1 MRVTEALEHVVRSGV
16 KVSTDAP
23 IEPARREVEIMANRL
38 ANETSPYL
46 LQHKDNPVDWYPWG
60 EEALKRAREEDKP
73 ILLSVGYSACHWC
86 HVMERESFED
96 EATARIMNEHFVNI
110 KVDREE
116 RPDIDSI
123 YMSAVQA
130 LTRGGGW
137 PMTVFLTPDGAPFY
151 GGTYFPPVPKGGL
164 PSFQQ
169 VLLSLADAYTSRR
182 DEVLRSAESVRE
194 YLQTTT
200 AATLPKTDVGTELL
214 EAAAESLISELDRR
228 FGGFGGAP
236 KFPQAMNL
244 EVLLRHHHRTG
255 DRAALSGVEDTLRAM
270 AQGGIY
276 DQLGGGFA
284 RYSVD
289 QYWLVPHFEKMLYD
303 NALLS
308 RLYLEV
314 YQATGD
320 EFYKRIAEETLDYVV
335 RDMTSPEVGF
345 YSAEDADS
353 EGEEGKFY
361 VWTPEE
367 IRGVLNAEEATIAE
381 RYWDVTA
388 RGNFEGKN
396 ILYVP
401 RPPEA
406 VAAEFGISP
415 EELRD
420 RVKEIR
426 SKLFAAREERVRPGR
441 DEKVLA
447 AWNGLMLRSFALAAR
462 VLKREDYREVAE
474 RNAAFL
480 LDKLRIDGRLR
491 RSYKDGQAR
500 FNGYLEDYAMVADGF
515 VTLYEATFETRWLV
529 EAASLADAIL
539 ELFWDEGGEI
549 FYDTPADHEEL
560 VTRPRDVY
568 DNAAPSGTSVATD
581 VLLHLSLLLDRDEY
595 RQRAEAVLDSSSG
608 GMERLPGAF
617 GRLLAALDFY
627 LSRPHEVAIVG
638 DLTSSDTQALVDAI
652 YARFLPNKVVAG
664 RAPEDQEAA
673 GFVPLLADRPMRD
686 DRPTAYVCEGYACK
700 NPTTDPEELAGQ
712 LVSKPP

>member
-1 MRVTEALEHVVRSGV
+1 
-16 KVSTDAP
+16 
-23 IEPARREVEIMANRL
+23 MANRL

-60 EEALKRAREEDKP
+60 EEALKKAWEEDRP

-130 LTRGGGW
+130 LTRHGGW

-151 GGTYFPPVPKGGL
+151 GGTYFPPVPGRGM

-169 VLLSLADAYTSRR
+169 VLLSLADAYENRR

-194 YLQTTT
+194 YLQ
-200 AATLPKTDVGTELL
+200 AATGAALPKTAVGTELL
-214 EAAAESLISELDRR
+214 DKAAASLMSELDRR

-244 EVLLRHHHRTG
+244 EVLLRHYHRTG
-255 DRAALSGVEDTLRAM
+255 DRGALSGVEVTLRAM
-270 AQGGIY
+270 ANGGIY

-308 RLYLEV
+308 RLYLEA

-320 EFYKRIAEETLDYVV
+320 GFYRRIAEETLDYVV
-335 RDMTSPEVGF
+335 RDMTSPEGGF

-361 VWTPEE
+361 VWTPAE
-367 IRGVLNAEEATIAE
+367 IRAVLEEDEADLAE
-381 RYWDVTA
+381 RYWDVTE

-396 ILYVP
+396 ILHVP

-415 EELRD
+415 DELWE
-420 RVKEIR
+420 RVEEIR
-426 SKLFAAREERVRPGR
+426 SRLLAAREERIRPGR
-441 DEKVLA
+441 DEKTLA

-462 VLKREDYREVAE
+462 VLDREDYRGVAA

-480 LDKLRIDGRLR
+480 LDELRVSGRLH
-491 RSYKDGQAR
+491 RSYKDGRAR
-500 FNGYLEDYAMVADGF
+500 FNGYLEDYAMVADGL
-515 VTLYEATFETRWLV
+515 VALYEATFETRWLA
-529 EAASLADAIL
+529 EAENLCAAVL
-539 ELFWDEGGEI
+539 ELFWDEERGT

-568 DNAAPSGTSVATD
+568 DNASPSGTSVATD
-581 VLLHLSLLLDRDEY
+581 VLLRLSLLLDRGDY
-595 RQRAEAVLDSSSG
+595 RARAEAILDSLSG

-617 GRLLAALDFY
+617 GRLLAALDFH
-627 LSRPHEVAIVG
+627 LSRPREIAVVG
-638 DLTSSDTQALVDAI
+638 APEAPETRALIDAV
-652 YARFLPNKVVAG
+652 YTRYLPNKVVAG
-664 RAPEDQEAA
+664 RDDGDEEAA
-673 GFVPLLADRPMRD
+673 GLIPLLADRPTHDGRA
-686 DRPTAYVCEGYACK
+686 TAYVCEGYACQ

-712 LVSKPP
+712 LVS

>member
-1 MRVTEALEHVVRSGV
+1 
-16 KVSTDAP
+16 
-23 IEPARREVEIMANRL
+23 MANRL

-130 LTRGGGW
+130 MTRHGGW
-137 PMTVFLTPDGAPFY
+137 PMTVLLTPDGAPFY
-151 GGTYFPPVPKGGL
+151 GGTYFPPVPSRGM

-169 VLLSLADAYTSRR
+169 VLLSLADAYENRR
-182 DEVLRSAESVRE
+182 DEVLRSAESLRE

-200 AATLPKTDVGTELL
+200 GAALPQTAVGDELL
-214 EAAAESLISELDRR
+214 DRAAESLMSELDRR

-270 AQGGIY
+270 ANGGIY

-308 RLYLEV
+308 RLYLEA
-314 YQATGD
+314 YQATGE

-335 RDMTSPEVGF
+335 RDMTSPEGGF

-361 VWTPEE
+361 VWMPEE
-367 IRGVLNAEEATIAE
+367 MRGELNAEEATIAE

-415 EELRD
+415 EELWE

-426 SKLFAAREERVRPGR
+426 SKLLAARERRVRPGR
-441 DEKVLA
+441 DEKILA

-480 LDKLRIDGRLR
+480 LDELRVDGRLR
-491 RSYKDGQAR
+491 RSYKDGRAR
-500 FNGYLEDYAMVADGF
+500 FNGYLEDHAMVADGL
-515 VTLYEATFETRWLV
+515 VALYEATFQTRWLV
-529 EAASLADAIL
+529 EAASLADAVL
-539 ELFWDEGGEI
+539 DLFWDEEGEL

-581 VLLHLSLLLDRDEY
+581 VLLRLSLLLDRDDY
-595 RQRAEAVLDSSSG
+595 RARAEAVLDSLSG

-617 GRLLAALDFY
+617 GRLLAALDFH
-627 LSRPHEVAIVG
+627 LSRPREVVIVG
-638 DLTSSDTQALVDAI
+638 DLASPETQALVDVV
-652 YARFLPNKVVAG
+652 YARYLPNKVVAG
-664 RAPEDQEAA
+664 RAPEDEEAV
-673 GFVPLLADRPMRD
+673 GFLPLLAERPTRD
-686 DRPTAYVCEGYACK
+686 GRPTAYVCEGYACK

-712 LVSKPP
+712 LVS

>member
-1 MRVTEALEHVVRSGV
+1 
-16 KVSTDAP
+16 
-23 IEPARREVEIMANRL
+23 MANRL

-46 LQHKDNPVDWYPWG
+46 LQHKDNPVEWYPWG

-130 LTRGGGW
+130 MTRHGGW
-137 PMTVFLTPDGAPFY
+137 PMTVLLTPDGAPFY
-151 GGTYFPPVPKGGL
+151 GGTYFPPVPSRGM

-169 VLLSLADAYTSRR
+169 VLLSLADAYENRR

-200 AATLPKTDVGTELL
+200 GAALPQTAVGDELL
-214 EAAAESLISELDRR
+214 DRAAESLMSELDRR

-270 AQGGIY
+270 ANGGIY

-308 RLYLEV
+308 RLYLEA
-314 YQATGD
+314 YQATGE

-335 RDMTSPEVGF
+335 RDMTSPEGGF

-361 VWTPEE
+361 VWMPEE
-367 IRGVLNAEEATIAE
+367 MRGELNAEEATIAE

-415 EELRD
+415 EELWE

-426 SKLFAAREERVRPGR
+426 SKLFAARERRVRPGR
-441 DEKVLA
+441 DEKILA

-480 LDKLRIDGRLR
+480 LDELRVDGRLR
-491 RSYKDGQAR
+491 RSYKDGRAR
-500 FNGYLEDYAMVADGF
+500 FNGYLEDHAMVADGL
-515 VTLYEATFETRWLV
+515 VALYEATFQTRWLV
-529 EAASLADAIL
+529 EAASLADAVL
-539 ELFWDEGGEI
+539 DLFWDEEGEL

-581 VLLHLSLLLDRDEY
+581 VLLRLSLLLDRDDY
-595 RQRAEAVLDSSSG
+595 RARAEAVLDSLSG

-617 GRLLAALDFY
+617 GRLLAALDFH
-627 LSRPHEVAIVG
+627 LSRPREVVIVG
-638 DLTSSDTQALVDAI
+638 DLSSPDTQALVDVV
-652 YARFLPNKVVAG
+652 YARYLPNKVVAG
-664 RAPEDQEAA
+664 RAPEDEEAA
-673 GFVPLLADRPMRD
+673 GFLPLLAERPTRD
-686 DRPTAYVCEGYACK
+686 GRPTAYVCEGYACK

-712 LVSKPP
+712 LVS

>member
-1 MRVTEALEHVVRSGV
+1 
-16 KVSTDAP
+16 
-23 IEPARREVEIMANRL
+23 MANRL

-46 LQHKDNPVDWYPWG
+46 LQHKDNPVEWYPWG

-96 EATARIMNEHFVNI
+96 EATARIMNEHFVSI

-151 GGTYFPPVPKGGL
+151 GGTYFPPVPSRGM

-169 VLLSLADAYTSRR
+169 VLLSLADAYENRR
-182 DEVLRSAESVRE
+182 DEVSRSAESVRE

-200 AATLPKTDVGTELL
+200 GAALPKTAVGPELL
-214 EAAAESLISELDRR
+214 DKAAESLMSELDRR

-244 EVLLRHHHRTG
+244 EVLLRHYHRTG

-270 AQGGIY
+270 ANGGIY

-308 RLYLEV
+308 RIYLEA
-314 YQATGD
+314 YQATGE

-335 RDMTSPEVGF
+335 RDMTSPEGGF

-406 VAAEFGISP
+406 VASEFGISP
-415 EELRD
+415 EELWERI
-420 RVKEIR
+420 REIR
-426 SKLFAAREERVRPGR
+426 SKLFAAREHRVRPGR
-441 DEKVLA
+441 DEKILA

-480 LDKLRIDGRLR
+480 LDELRVDGRLR

-500 FNGYLEDYAMVADGF
+500 FNGYLEDHAMVADGL
-515 VTLYEATFETRWLV
+515 VTLYEATFQTRWLV
-529 EAASLADAIL
+529 EAASLADAVL
-539 ELFWDEGGEI
+539 DLFWDEGSEL

-568 DNAAPSGTSVATD
+568 DSAAPSGTSVATD
-581 VLLHLSLLLDRDEY
+581 VLLRLSLLLDRDDY
-595 RQRAEAVLDSSSG
+595 RARAEAVLDSLSG

-617 GRLLAALDFY
+617 GRLLAALDFH
-627 LSRPHEVAIVG
+627 LSRAREVVIVG
-638 DLTSSDTQALVDAI
+638 DLASPDTQALVDVV
-652 YARFLPNKVVAG
+652 YDSYLPNKVVAG
-664 RAPEDQEAA
+664 RDPEDEEAA
-673 GFVPLLADRPMRD
+673 AFVPLLADRPTRD
-686 DRPTAYVCEGYACK
+686 GRPTAYVCEGYACK

-712 LVSKPP
+712 LVS

>member
-1 MRVTEALEHVVRSGV
+1 
-16 KVSTDAP
+16 
-23 IEPARREVEIMANRL
+23 MANRL

-46 LQHKDNPVDWYPWG
+46 LQHKENPVDWYPWG
-60 EEALKRAREEDKP
+60 EEALRRAREEDKP

-96 EATARIMNEHFVNI
+96 EETARIMNEHFVNI

-130 LTRGGGW
+130 LTRHGGW

-169 VLLSLADAYTSRR
+169 VLLSLADAYENRH
-182 DEVLRSAESVRE
+182 DEVSRSAESVRE
-194 YLQTTT
+194 YLRATTGAALPQT
-200 AATLPKTDVGTELL
+200 AVGTELL
-214 EAAAESLISELDRR
+214 DRAAESLTSELDRR

-255 DRAALSGVEDTLRAM
+255 DLAALSGVEDTLRAM
-270 AQGGIY
+270 ANGGIY

-289 QYWLVPHFEKMLYD
+289 AYWLVPHFEKMLYD

-308 RLYLEV
+308 RLYVEA

-320 EFYKRIAEETLDYVV
+320 EFYKRIVEETLDYVV
-335 RDMTSPEVGF
+335 RDMTSPEGGF

-367 IRGVLNAEEATIAE
+367 IRGVLGEEDATLAE

-401 RPPEA
+401 RQPER
-406 VAAEFGISP
+406 VAAEFGLSP
-415 EELRD
+415 EELWERM
-420 RVKEIR
+420 KEIR
-426 SKLFAAREERVRPGR
+426 SKLFAAREARVRPGR
-441 DEKVLA
+441 DEKILA

-462 VLKREDYREVAE
+462 VLKREDYEEVAR
-474 RNAAFL
+474 RNALFI
-480 LDKLRIDGRLR
+480 LDRLKVDGRLR

-500 FNGYLEDYAMVADGF
+500 FNGYLEDYAMVADGL
-515 VTLYEATFETRWLV
+515 VELYEATFETRWLV

-539 ELFWDEGGEI
+539 DLFWDEGAEI

-560 VTRPRDVY
+560 VTRPRDAY

-581 VLLHLSLLLDRDEY
+581 VLLRLSLLLDRDGY
-595 RQRAEAVLDSSSG
+595 RERAEAVLDSSSG

-617 GRLLAALDFY
+617 GRLLAALDFH
-627 LSRPHEVAIVG
+627 LSSPREVAIVG
-638 DLTSSDTQALVDAI
+638 DPQAQDTQALVDTV
-652 YARFLPNKVVAG
+652 YALYLPNKVVAG
-664 RAPEDQEAA
+664 RAPDDDEAA
-673 GFVPLLADRPMRD
+673 RLVPLLADRPMRD
-686 DRPTAYVCEGYACK
+686 GHPTAYVCEGYACK
-700 NPTTDPEELAGQ
+700 NPTTDPEELASQ
-712 LVSKPP
+712 LVD